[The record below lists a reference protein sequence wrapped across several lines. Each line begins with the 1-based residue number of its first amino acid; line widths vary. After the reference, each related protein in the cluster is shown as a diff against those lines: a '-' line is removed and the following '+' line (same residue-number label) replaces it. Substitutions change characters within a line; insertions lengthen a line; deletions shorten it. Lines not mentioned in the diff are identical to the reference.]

1 MEQKKENTR
10 KETGTIRGT
19 VRRYSDQ
26 SFEFTPFGKGEPVYQ
41 EQHKYKNG
49 VTVATTRGANPKQVV
64 RLEVAADAPDLYH
77 ACVEKLDE
85 ALPAATA
92 AAQRKKRALHT
103 LMNEGGAS
111 VTLDEATG
119 LIRMEAEISVIFAA
133 PLKRIPLRCPKQ
145 AHWAGFVRYD
155 VKAFSLSQSAAVT
168 EIMCNFAAR

>member
-1 MEQKKENTR
+1 MEQKKENKR
-10 KETGTIRGT
+10 KETGTIRGM

-26 SFEFTPFGKGEPVYQ
+26 SFEFTPYGRGEPVYQ

-85 ALPAATA
+85 ALPAAPVA
-92 AAQRKKRALHT
+92 PPRKKRARRT
-103 LMNEGGAS
+103 LMTESGAS

-119 LIRMEAEISVIFAA
+119 LVRMEAEINLGETPNYKNQLFNLFNLMNQCLAINETL
-133 PLKRIPLRCPKQ
+133 LKRV
-145 AHWAGFVRYD
+145 AHAHAQNL
-155 VKAFSLSQSAAVT
+155 K
-168 EIMCNFAAR
+168 N